1 MGNKNEVKM
10 ERLNKVL
17 KSMTLEFFGSGKH
30 KISPSFHLSAENSLF
45 LDVRSNEEIQTVAFN
60 LVHHMPV
67 LHIPISEIPDRVKEI
82 PKDKI
87 VGIFCSS
94 GVRATMVYFYLRG
107 LGYEN
112 VRILEGGYA
121 ELAGEFKPGK
131 LLKHLAKNKSR
142 K

>member
-1 MGNKNEVKM
+1 M
-10 ERLNKVL
+10 ERLNTVL

-30 KISPSFHLSAENSLF
+30 KISPTAHLSESNSLF
-45 LDVRSNEEIQTVAFN
+45 LDVRSKEEHETIAFS

-67 LHIPISEIPDRVKEI
+67 LHIPICEIPERLAEI
-82 PKDKI
+82 PRDKT

-94 GVRATMVYFYLRG
+94 GVRSTMVYFYLRG

-131 LLKHLAKNKSR
+131 LLKHLSKNDV
-142 K
+142 

>member
-1 MGNKNEVKM
+1 M
-10 ERLNKVL
+10 ERLDNVL

-30 KISPSFHLSAENSLF
+30 KISPSAHLSAANSLF
-45 LDVRSNEEIQTVAFN
+45 LDVRSKEEHETIAFS

-67 LHIPISEIPDRVKEI
+67 LHIPISEIPERLAEI
-82 PKDKI
+82 PQDKT

-94 GVRATMVYFYLRG
+94 GVRSTMVYFYLRG

-112 VRILEGGYA
+112 VRIIEGGYA

-131 LLKHLAKNKSR
+131 LLKHMSKNNA
-142 K
+142 